1 MPDRDD
7 TANEPLRGPDILGIV
22 LGLIVIA
29 GLVLGF
35 IVSAG
40 HSYDALTSP
49 DSDDAGPAPV
59 LGQWAMVP
67 PPPGV
72 LPPPPGAYNNPADV
86 LQGELDQIRS
96 LIQAAKDEGRINP
109 GLADSLL
116 LRSP

>member
-72 LPPPPGAYNNPADV
+72 LPPPPGAPSPRCFQ
-86 LQGELDQIRS
+86 LHRQIHVPTTG
-96 LIQAAKDEGRINP
+96 QVCW
-109 GLADSLL
+109 
-116 LRSP
+116 